1 MSKRKNGEGTWGTT
15 TKNGYTY
22 KYYKYPDGKFIY
34 GHTDSEIRE
43 KKKKWEEK
51 KKNDLLKKQECL
63 YVTPT
68 FRKDIPL
75 KKYTVQEY
83 CLFWLENVHKENIRR
98 KSYDTYESAINNSLK
113 TDDYNL
119 ADKQIGSINHKV
131 MNDYFSSLKDKYS
144 LSHITLVC
152 GILNMCFKY
161 AESNGDMK
169 ENYMSNIELPS
180 EDEVAVKKKK
190 PVYLQPEDF
199 EKLFQEVER
208 KNAKKRTPMHG
219 ISGYIVVVLLTS
231 GLRIS
236 EILGLKKRNLHL
248 EEQYIEIE
256 QTVYDVK
263 TRDENTD
270 KKLVRVESRPKTKTS
285 VRPLPI
291 SKKTVY
297 FIQQILSF
305 NPDLK
310 DDDYIC
316 ISKYGS
322 VCSHN
327 SVRCVLNT
335 MLNKCDCSIKE
346 CGPHALRHSYGS
358 FLISEGVPLVY
369 VSKLLGHSSV
379 TITEKIYIHL
389 LQKKSLE
396 YVSAFDRL
404 GEKNEQLS
412 VDKNTQ
418 LNKLF
423 ALLYGE
429 AVA

>member
-15 TKNGYTY
+15 TKNGYVY

-51 KKNDLLKKQECL
+51 KKSDLLKKQEGL

-68 FRKDIPL
+68 VRTDIPL

-83 CLFWLENVHKENIRR
+83 CLFWLENVHKKHIRR
-98 KSYDTYESAINNSLK
+98 STYDTYESAVNNSLK

-119 ADKQIGSINHKV
+119 ADKQIGSINQKI
-131 MNDYFSSLKDKYS
+131 MNNYFSSLKEKYS
-144 LSHITLVC
+144 LSRIKQIHSL
-152 GILNMCFKY
+152 LNMCFKY

-190 PVYLQPEDF
+190 AVYLQPEDY
-199 EKLFQEVER
+199 EKLFLEVER
-208 KNAKKRTPMHG
+208 KSTKGTPRYG
-219 ISGYIVVVLLTS
+219 INGYIVVVLLTT
-231 GLRIS
+231 GMRIS
-236 EILGLKKRNLHL
+236 EILGLKKRHLHL

-256 QTVYDVK
+256 KSLCDVR
-263 TRDENTD
+263 TRGEKTD
-270 KKLVRVESRPKTKTS
+270 KKTVRVESLPKTKS
-285 VRPLPI
+285 SARPLPI
-291 SKKTVY
+291 SKQTVY
-297 FIQQILSF
+297 FFQQILAF
-305 NPDLK
+305 NPNLK

-316 ISKYGS
+316 ITKNGNVSS
-322 VCSHN
+322 NHT
-327 SVRCVLNT
+327 VRSTLKT
-335 MLNKCDCSIKE
+335 MLKKCDCSIKK

-358 FLISEGVPLVY
+358 FLISEGVPLIY

-379 TITEKIYIHL
+379 AVTEKIYIHL
-389 LQKKSLE
+389 LRKKSLE
-396 YVSAFDRL
+396 YVSVFDRL
-404 GEKNEQLS
+404 GEKDEKQS

-418 LNKLF
+418 LNKLL
-423 ALLYGE
+423 ALLYGDT
-429 AVA
+429 AA